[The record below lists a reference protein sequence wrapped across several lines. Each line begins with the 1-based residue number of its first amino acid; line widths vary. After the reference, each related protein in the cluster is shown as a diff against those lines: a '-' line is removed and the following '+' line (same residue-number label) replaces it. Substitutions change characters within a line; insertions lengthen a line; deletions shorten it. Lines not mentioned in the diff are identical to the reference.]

1 MKHTLNINDEG
12 CWIGDTLINEKI
24 FNEEM
29 SDYAIKDK
37 ETEEDNLFMWIAE
50 TKSDSDKLLMKRDLR
65 DLQDYEGE
73 YFLSSIST
81 NDFLFP
87 DDPEFHIECDK
98 ILKLNKEL
106 EKCN

>member
-1 MKHTLNINDEG
+1 MISHTLNINEQG
-12 CWIGDTLINEKI
+12 CWIGDTLINERI
-24 FNEEM
+24 FLEEM
-29 SDYAIKDK
+29 SDYRIRDK
-37 ETEEDNLFMWIAE
+37 ETAEDDLFMWIAE
-50 TKSDSDKLLMKRDLR
+50 TKSDGDKLAMKSDLR
-65 DLQDYEGE
+65 DLQDFEGE

-106 EKCN
+106 EK